1 MPNAKSCL
9 NPDSPLSIARGA
21 VTTTQRL
28 PSSERRVPRFW
39 LAALPARLGAFS

>member
-21 VTTTQRL
+21 VTTQRL